1 MKISSVRFSNL
12 NSLRGE
18 HFIAFDATPLSE
30 SGLFLIT
37 GETGAGKTTILD
49 AITVALYGRA
59 ARYDKDKPESLMAR
73 HTGECYAEV
82 EFESGGKRYRSKWSL
97 SRARKKAD
105 GALQSDK
112 MELSELQAGTAEG
125 VLLTQKKSEVPAKVA
140 EISGLSSEQFLRS
153 VMLAQGKFAEFLK
166 ATENDRAALLEQMT
180 GTDEYST
187 VSAAAFEQ
195 ARSAKEKLEKKM
207 SQLGDVRLL
216 SEEELAA
223 YQNTIHEKNTAS
235 GALEDEMKRLRTVL
249 QWASDVNALEI
260 ESTKRKARLE
270 AVQKEFDAFIPERER
285 LSKHHQTAPFH
296 AKLAVFDKTISD
308 IQTLQETIVIAET
321 KHIPEAQAALQTAQD
336 HALEADRTRT
346 ARKQELADAQM
357 LFDVVV
363 KKDSVIAAEEEQLS
377 KDRLNADAA
386 NTEAVK
392 AKKEFERRTNTL
404 NEKRTKAYAA
414 AEWLRHNGGDKALE
428 SALPLLRST
437 IAQVEEAQKA
447 YATALDALAENEKK
461 LRDAEL
467 SIIADSDKRRTL
479 QEAFDK
485 TTALVSNLQTK
496 LETALEGMSAGE
508 LEEKIGLC
516 KDQGTAL
523 KDQVALAK
531 QSAKKSEELRGLE
544 AYREKCASDILGFQ
558 DQSRELQKSLEDA
571 EEKRVLAQRV
581 LDQSRLIAK
590 YEDDRK
596 RLVAG
601 EECFLCGST
610 HHPFAEHQPTRDES
624 SDEAALKKIEA
635 LVKKLNKQS
644 SDLAAQQSRIESD
657 LASTE
662 AGIVRVQLE
671 IAELLTQFD
680 ALNAQNN
687 TSYLMDAAYLET
699 VQTTKRDEYKRLNAI
714 KKATE
719 ELQASIATE
728 RTNTETA
735 KESLSKANTAIAILE
750 NLCVTL
756 KGNIPALLD
765 RTNTTLA
772 AFERCKRELD
782 EQCAAFEETV
792 PESPKA
798 SQELVQRLTKRSET
812 YAEQNDLERRL
823 RGEAEQLQ
831 AGLEELG
838 QAYEEKERTSK
849 RLIEEVS
856 NKEKR
861 LAELRKER
869 AEIFGTKKP
878 DEERKRLEAA
888 IQATE
893 KEYDQAQNAARTA
906 ETALGALQSATE
918 ENKRR
923 YKDLERDTE
932 NNVNDILN
940 AARGQGFASL
950 DDIRS
955 AMMTAEEAERLEY
968 RSKTLSDE
976 LLLEQTA
983 LREALAR
990 FESERK
996 KNLLGEESEE
1006 ETTSRLEEISGK
1018 QKVLLQEMG
1027 ALQQLLANDEMHKRE
1042 HTSLTEECATLSM
1055 ENNRWQKLN
1064 NLIGSANGDKFRR
1077 FAQGLTLA
1085 RLVRLANVQLSRLN
1099 ARYEIL
1105 KAPDADLAL
1114 AIVDNEQ
1121 AGAVRPMES
1130 LSGGE
1135 SFLVSLALA
1144 LGLSDLASHKTRI
1157 DSLFVDEGFGTLDS
1171 QTLEEVMTA
1180 LENLRMR
1187 GKTIGIISH
1196 VEMLKERITTQIQVR
1211 KRGDGVSDVRVVG
1224 RKYE

>member
-18 HFIAFDATPLSE
+18 HFIAFDAVPLSE

-105 GALQSDK
+105 GALQADK
-112 MELSELQAGTAEG
+112 MELSELQNGTAEG
-125 VLLTQKKSEVPAKVA
+125 LLLTQKKSEVPAKVS

-180 GTDEYST
+180 GTDEYSKI
-187 VSAAAFEQ
+187 SSAAFEQ
-195 ARSAKEKLEKKM
+195 ARSAKEKLEKKTQQM
-207 SQLGDVRLL
+207 GDVRLL
-216 SEEELAA
+216 TDEEREA

-235 GALEDEMKRLRTVL
+235 EALEDEMKRLRTVL
-249 QWASDVNALEI
+249 QWVSDIIVLEG
-260 ESTKRKARLE
+260 ESTKRKASME
-270 AVQKEFDAFIPERER
+270 AAQQAYDVFAPERER
-285 LSKHHQTAPFH
+285 LGKHHQTAPFH
-296 AKLAVFDKTISD
+296 AKLAVLEKTTSELL
-308 IQTLQETIVIAET
+308 TLKEAITAAET
-321 KHIPEAQAALQTAQD
+321 THIPEAQGALQTAQNL
-336 HALEADRTRT
+336 ALNAENVRT
-346 ARKQELADAQM
+346 ARKQELAEAQS
-357 LFDVVV
+357 LFDEVV
-363 KKDSVIAAEEEQLS
+363 KKDSVITAEDEQLA
-377 KDRLNADAA
+377 KDRITADVAS
-386 NTEAVK
+386 TEAQK

-404 NEKRTKAYAA
+404 KETRTKADTA
-414 AEWLRHNGGDKALE
+414 AEWLRQNASDKTLE
-428 SALPLLRST
+428 SALPLLRSS
-437 IAQVEEAQKA
+437 IAQMEEAQK
-447 YATALDALAENEKK
+447 THTIALDALAENEKK
-461 LRDAEL
+461 LRDAET
-467 SIIADSDKRRTL
+467 SIKTDSDKRTIL
-479 QEAFDK
+479 QEALDK
-485 TTALVSNLQTK
+485 TIALVNNLQHK
-496 LETALEGMSAGE
+496 LESALEGISASE
-508 LEEKIGLC
+508 LEKKIELC
-516 KDQGTAL
+516 KDEGTAL
-523 KDQVALAK
+523 NNQIALAK
-531 QSAKKSEELRGLE
+531 NIAKKHEELRDLE
-544 AYREKCASDILGFQ
+544 KHREKCAADILLLQ
-558 DQSRELQKSLEDA
+558 KQNRELQESLKEA
-571 EEKRVLAQRV
+571 EEKRVLAVRV

-596 RLVAG
+596 RLVEG

-644 SDLAAQQSRIESD
+644 SDLAAQQSGTESD
-657 LASTE
+657 RTSTE
-662 AGIVRVQLE
+662 AGILRVQSE

-687 TSYLMDAAYLET
+687 TLYLPDVALLEAA
-699 VQTTKRDEYKRLNAI
+699 QTAKRDEYKRLNGI

-719 ELQASIATE
+719 ELQTNIAAE

-735 KESLSKANTAIAILE
+735 KEALTKANTDLAIAESLRTTLAE
-750 NLCVTL
+750 NT
-756 KGNIPALLD
+756 PALRD
-765 RTNTTLA
+765 RTNTTSEAL
-772 AFERCKRELD
+772 ERCKRELS
-782 EQCAAFEETV
+782 EQCAAFGETI
-792 PESPKA
+792 PESPNA
-798 SQELVQRLTKRSET
+798 SQNLVERLTKRSET
-812 YAEQNDLERRL
+812 YVEQNASELRL

-831 AGLEELG
+831 AGLEELR
-838 QAYEEKERTSK
+838 QACVEKEQASK
-849 RLIEEVS
+849 RLMEEVS

-861 LAELRKER
+861 LTELRKER
-869 AEIFGTKKP
+869 TEMFGTKKP

-888 IQATE
+888 IQSAE
-893 KEYDQAQNAARTA
+893 KEYDQAQNVARTA
-906 ETALGALQSATE
+906 ETALGSLQSATE

-923 YKDLERDTE
+923 HKDLERDAE
-932 NNVNDILN
+932 NSVNDILS

-950 DDIRS
+950 EDIRA
-955 AMMTAEEAERLEY
+955 AMLTAEEATRLEL
-968 RSKTLSDE
+968 RSKTLSDT
-976 LLLEQTA
+976 LLQEQTA
-983 LREALAR
+983 LRDALAR
-990 FESERK
+990 FESERS
-996 KNLLGEESEE
+996 KNLLGEMSEDS
-1006 ETTSRLEEISGK
+1006 TKSRLEEVSGK
-1018 QKVLLQEMG
+1018 HKELLQEIG
-1027 ALQQLLANDEMHKRE
+1027 KVKQILANDETHKRE
-1042 HTSLTEECATLSM
+1042 HASLAEECAQLSM
-1055 ENNRWQKLN
+1055 ENSRWQKLN

-1085 RLVRLANVQLSRLN
+1085 RLVRLANGQLSRLN